1 MFALQVAE
9 VNAGLLE
16 VVVTVHADA
25 DAVIVV
31 VWTLAL
37 QVAEVDVELYTK
49 INGSLIAVRS
59 TASVSWIK

>member
-1 MFALQVAE
+1 MH
-9 VNAGLLE
+9 AG
-16 VVVTVHADA
+16 A

-49 INGSLIAVRS
+49 INGSLVAVRDKM
-59 TASVSWIK
+59 SVSWIK

>member
-1 MFALQVAE
+1 MLALQVAE

-31 VWTLAL
+31 VWTLVL
-37 QVAEVDVELYTK
+37 QVAEVDVELYSK
-49 INGSLIAVRS
+49 ING
-59 TASVSWIK
+59 

>member
-1 MFALQVAE
+1 MLALQVAE

-49 INGSLIAVRS
+49 INGSLLAVKN
-59 TASVSWIK
+59 TMSVSWIK